1 MKKID
6 WPLVLLIGLAALGVL
21 IILGMLIAIPLFF
34 LT

>member
-6 WPLVLLIGLAALGVL
+6 WSLVLLIGIAILGV
-21 IILGMLIAIPLFF
+21 IIVLGMLIAIPLFF